1 MAKETSRMRRVS
13 ELIQHELAQILQRE
27 ASDLGLNLLATVTG
41 VNVSPDFSH
50 AKVFI
55 SVLED
60 DKVTEVI
67 KKLNEAA
74 KDLRFVLAQRIK
86 LRIVPDLRFV
96 YDDSTHRGAHISSL
110 IDQALKK

>member
-1 MAKETSRMRRVS
+1 MRRVS
-13 ELIQHELAQILQRE
+13 ELIQQELAEILQRE
-27 ASDLGLNLLATVTG
+27 ASHLGLNLIATVTG
-41 VNVSPDFSH
+41 VTVSPDFSH
-50 AKVFI
+50 AKIFI

-67 KKLNEAA
+67 KKLNEAS

-86 LRIVPDLRFV
+86 LRIVPNLKFF
-96 YDDSTHRGAHISSL
+96 YDDSTHRGVHISSL